1 MRDSLEATWESLV
14 KPAAQGDITGKRAT
28 GLSANRAVYVSL
40 DGAGRRHL
48 LVLVPDGTEPVIQ
61 RETRALQIATERF
74 QVGGHPEALYIDL
87 ACLDHAQNP
96 TFSAVAEDLLV
107 SMNASSAS
115 ARDVVL
121 GALSRWKAF
130 WSSRAASLSREEA
143 LGLFGELWFL
153 KRWMG
158 PPSAAVI
165 SRWMATPR
173 ARHDFQWPAASVEV
187 KTAAT
192 ISPGG
197 PTHRIA
203 NLDQLDDP
211 VTGRLFLFSLQV
223 VDDALAVNTL
233 AGLVEMLVHDLR
245 DDGQALMLL
254 NEKLAGYGYNPA
266 DAASYQRCLRVVAE
280 LLFTVDEG
288 FPRLTRGS
296 FSSGLPAGVDDVTY
310 SLATS
315 ACESWLV
322 AKSPTE
328 AAGLLLTDSG
338 T

>member
-1 MRDSLEATWESLV
+1 MRDSLEATWASLA
-14 KPAAQGDITGKRAT
+14 KPAGQADITGKRAT
-28 GLSANRAVYVSL
+28 GLSPNRAAYVSL
-40 DGAGRRHL
+40 DGDGRRHL
-48 LVLVPDGTEPVIQ
+48 LVLVPDGTEPVVH
-61 RETRALQIATERF
+61 RETRALQVATERF

-96 TFSAVAEDLLV
+96 TFSAVVEDLLI
-107 SMNASSAS
+107 SLNASSS
-115 ARDVVL
+115 PAREAVL

-130 WSSRAASLSREEA
+130 WSSRTAGLSREEA

-158 PPSAAVI
+158 PLSATAI

-173 ARHDFQWPAASVEV
+173 ARHDFQWTAASIEV

-197 PTHRIA
+197 PVHRIA

-211 VTGRLFLFSLQV
+211 VTGQLYLFSLQV

-233 AGLVEMLVHDLR
+233 AGLVETLVHDLR

-254 NEKLAGYGYNPA
+254 NEKLAIYGYNPA
-266 DAASYQRCLRVVAE
+266 DAASYQRRLRIVAE
-280 LLFTVDEG
+280 RLFVVGDG
-288 FPRLTRGS
+288 FPRLTRTS
-296 FSSGLPAGVDDVTY
+296 FGTGLPAGIDDVTY
-310 SLATS
+310 SLSVS
-315 ACESWLV
+315 ACAQWLV
-322 AKSPTE
+322 ASNQ
-328 AAGLLLTDSG
+328 TDPA
-338 T
+338 TAFLRR